1 MGSVFLKIASGD
13 QNAKLP
19 QTFFQPLLFILQKH
33 YLINFSTDTC
43 NPQLIS
49 HTVKMLTPTYHPKI
63 EKNEEFDSWWTEEA
77 DWSLA
82 YRYLWWNFLLSFEKF
97 ILFQKHFVIH
107 TCFQKLHI

>member
-63 EKNEEFDSWWTEEA
+63 EKNEELIA
-77 DWSLA
+77 DEL
-82 YRYLWWNFLLSFEKF
+82 RRQ
-97 ILFQKHFVIH
+97 IGV
-107 TCFQKLHI
+107 